1 MVGYEIVYY
10 LTKLRSTGLS
20 TADKIPVKFR
30 TSKYMISFF
39 YINQAVDRFVLTT
52 ILTKAMQKDK
62 THDTLK
68 LSYSNLKFN
77 LGFLSKIQ
85 SFYDFFVKERT
96 NFRVAR
102 NHNVRKKVVSMNSYS
117 LNKNNNDS
125 FLSEFECML

>member
-20 TADKIPVKFR
+20 TAEKIPVKFR

-62 THDTLK
+62 THDTQK
-68 LSYSNLKFN
+68 LSDSNLKVI

-85 SFYDFFVKERT
+85 SLLEQT
-96 NFRVAR
+96 
-102 NHNVRKKVVSMNSYS
+102 VRKIVLPLS
-117 LNKNNNDS
+117 L
-125 FLSEFECML
+125 